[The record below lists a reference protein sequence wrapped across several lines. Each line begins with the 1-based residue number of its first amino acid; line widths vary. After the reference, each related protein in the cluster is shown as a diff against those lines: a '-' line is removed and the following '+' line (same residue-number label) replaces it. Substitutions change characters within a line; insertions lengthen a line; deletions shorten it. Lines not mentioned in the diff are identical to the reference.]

1 MAKEILNSAAI
12 KLNDI
17 KKYITANVGLQL
29 KQKAAPRLYMVGAP
43 GCGKSDIMRQICQEN
58 GWGLVVRYV
67 SNMSI
72 EQMTGLPV
80 KPEQGEVTSWSMPE
94 LFNFSN
100 IEYEPEG
107 YIAGKTPTVLLLDD
121 FHLCDRMMQKYMFQ
135 LLTYMGLNGYKLPG
149 NTAIVLAGNRNND
162 KAGAMPIPAPVCNRM
177 MFVEVTSEAEDWLKN
192 FALKNNVRGDIC
204 TFIHNKGDVY
214 LSGEPIE
221 TNAWASPRSW
231 TYLGYQMDAYEAAH
245 GNIDLDELRI
255 MATGLLGPEVTQQF
269 IMYREL
275 FAKWD
280 FDSIK
285 KQNWDN
291 VKQRYLTEAQKNPTA
306 VYAIINSAVTW
317 AINKYKKSDYNPK
330 DKEVLDSVKLVYNTL
345 AYLLVMRCEKV
356 NTSPLVAAG
365 TKYIHL
371 FQESAVTSRAGKNVK
386 PLVELILD
394 EMTQERDVDWIFYE
408 LLSGIFNIQIDDAD
422 KKSIEKAKANIAHG
436 KIDI

>member
-1 MAKEILNSAAI
+1 MAKEVLNSAAI

-17 KKYITANVGLQL
+17 KKFITANVGLQL

-80 KPEQGEVTSWSMPE
+80 KPSKDEVTSWSMPE
-94 LFNFSN
+94 RFNFSN
-100 IEYEPEG
+100 IEYAPEG
-107 YIAGKTPTVLLLDD
+107 YVPGQTPTVLLLDD

-135 LLTYMGLNGYKLPG
+135 LLTYMGLNGYKLPN
-149 NTAIVLAGNRNND
+149 NTAIILAGNRNND

-177 MFVEVTSEAEDWLKN
+177 MFVEVTSESEDWLKN

-231 TYLGYQMDAYEAAH
+231 TYLGYQMDAYEATH

-280 FDSIK
+280 FDAIK
-285 KQNWDN
+285 KQNWN
-291 VKQRYLTEAQKNPTA
+291 TVKQRYLTEAQKNPTA

-317 AINKYKKSDYNPK
+317 AINKYKKNNYDPK
-330 DKEVLDSVKLVYNTL
+330 NKDVLDSVKLVYNTL

-365 TKYIHL
+365 TKQIHL
-371 FQESAVTSRAGKNVK
+371 FQEASNTSKTGKNVK

-394 EMTQERDVDWIFYE
+394 EMQQERDADWIFYE

-422 KKSIEKAKANIAHG
+422 QKKIEKAKEHISAG